1 MNEEWRL
8 AQELTKKALQ
18 DFDFFC
24 RKCFHIKTKAGD
36 VKTLEMTN
44 VQRLLAATWERQIA
58 EGKPIRIIIL
68 KARQMGISTVID
80 AYILWRE
87 LRQGNVNALEIAH
100 EKDAA
105 AHILNINKFAVEN
118 LPPWFVAVLGIDTG
132 LFNKTEVTF
141 DHNNASLNI
150 SSADSKEPGRSRT
163 IHYLHLS
170 EVAFYPA
177 DRGPA
182 IIRAAFGSL
191 PDHPG
196 SIVFMESTGNGPA
209 GLFYNYY
216 TAAKNGKNDYI
227 PLFFPWFYHE
237 EYRMKVPDGV
247 EVECPPRIH
256 QFYTDG
262 LIDEEQLYWRQ
273 QTIANKFEGNEANFL
288 AEYPEFEEDAW
299 FTEAAN
305 LFDTSALYERLKHL
319 PAYDAGFL
327 VDGVFQ
333 PQPQER
339 LHIYKYPE
347 KGKVYVIGADVGSGV
362 TVNRVGDGSSADVL
376 DAETGEQVAHLYV
389 VAEPTLYAADL
400 YQLGKFYHDAMI
412 APEVTGGHGLS
423 VVNWL
428 RDNGYT
434 NLYLRRVF
442 DKVSAQWTHRLGWD
456 TTKSTRPF
464 MINHLRA
471 AWRNGE
477 VIVNE
482 ESTIREML
490 TFVKNGDKF
499 EAAPGAKDD
508 RVMSLAIANMVRKDA
523 AQFVQSTVAQAQ
535 EEAKEEEVPVR
546 RQFVLNHMR
555 NKDNDEF
562 E

>member
-24 RKCFHIKTKAGD
+24 RRCFHIKTKAGD
-36 VKTLEMTN
+36 VKTLEMTH

-68 KARQMGISTVID
+68 KARQMGISTLID

-105 AHILNINKFAVEN
+105 AHILDINKFAVEN
-118 LPPWFVAVLGIDTG
+118 FPPWFVAVLQIDTG
-132 LFNKTEVTF
+132 LFNKTEVKF
-141 DHNNASLNI
+141 DHNNALLNI

-170 EVAFYPA
+170 EVAFYPPGSTIV
-177 DRGPA
+177 RS
-182 IIRAAFGSL
+182 AFSGV

-196 SIVFMESTGNGPA
+196 SIIFLESTGNGPA
-209 GLFYNYY
+209 GFFYNHY

-227 PLFFPWFYHE
+227 PVFFPWFYHE

-256 QFYTDG
+256 QFYMDG
-262 LIDEEQLYWRQ
+262 LIDDEQLYWRQ
-273 QTIANKFEGNEANFL
+273 HIIANKFEGNEANFL
-288 AEYPEFEEDAW
+288 AENPEFEEDAW

-347 KGKVYVIGADVGSGV
+347 KGRVYVIGADVGSGV

-400 YQLGKFYHDAMI
+400 LQLGRFYHDAMI

-442 DKVSAQWTHRLGWD
+442 DKISQQHVHRLGWD

-477 VIVNE
+477 VVVNE

-535 EEAKEEEVPVR
+535 EEAKDEEIPVR

-555 NKDNDEF
+555 NKDNDDLE
-562 E
+562 

>member
-1 MNEEWRL
+1 MNEEWQL
-8 AQELTKKALQ
+8 AQELTKRALQ

-87 LRQGNVNALEIAH
+87 LRQGNVSALEIAH

-105 AHILNINKFAVEN
+105 AHILDINKFAVEN
-118 LPPWFVAVLGIDTG
+118 FPPWFVAVLQIDTG
-132 LFNKTEVTF
+132 LFNKNEVKF

-163 IHYLHLS
+163 NHYLHLS

-237 EYRMKVPDGV
+237 EYRMKVPNGV

-256 QFYTDG
+256 QFYLDG
-262 LIDEEQLYWRQ
+262 LIDDEQLYWRQ
-273 QTIANKFEGNEANFL
+273 QTIANKFEGNEGNFL
-288 AEYPEFEEDAW
+288 AENPEFEEDAW

-319 PAYDAGFL
+319 PAFDAGFL
-327 VDGVFQ
+327 VDGTFQ
-333 PQPQER
+333 PHPQER

-347 KGKVYVIGADVGSGV
+347 KGRVYVIGADVGSGV

-400 YQLGKFYHDAMI
+400 KELGRFYHDALI

-434 NLYLRRVF
+434 NIYLRRVF
-442 DKVSAQWTHRLGWD
+442 DKISQQHVHRLGWD

-482 ESTIREML
+482 ESTVREML

-523 AQFVQSTVAQAQ
+523 AQFIQTTVAQAQ
-535 EEAKEEEVPVR
+535 EEAKEEAVPVR
-546 RQFVLNHMR
+546 RQFVLNHLR
-555 NKDNDEF
+555 NKDNDDME
-562 E
+562 